1 MVPAGFSNINIMF
14 RFEHPELLWLAVI
27 PVALLLLYVVRLRLS
42 DRDWQK
48 WGSTP
53 SNEKTLAGKSR
64 KPRWLL
70 AAWSSTLLLVI
81 AAANPQWG
89 FRSVAVEQKSADIY
103 LVLDIS
109 NSMLAEDVAP
119 SRLERARRIAL
130 DITEKFRSDRI
141 GLILFAGNAYIQS
154 PLTTDWHAI
163 QLFLNAANPEQA
175 GTQGTSIGKA
185 IRLILKPRPGD
196 ETGQGAILVL
206 TDGEDHDD
214 DAPKAVADATEAG
227 WTTYIIGVG
236 TEAGATIP
244 VNIDGQKDVKRDE
257 NGKPVK
263 TALNKSL
270 LTELAGNGNGQYYDA
285 VAGNELI
292 QALGTELAGLERN
305 QLEKRSFNEH
315 KSYFQW
321 FLFPAIAVL
330 IGLTIV
336 NYKFD
341 VV

>member
-1 MVPAGFSNINIMF
+1 MF
-14 RFEHPELLWLAVI
+14 RFEHPALLWLSAI
-27 PVALLLLYVVRLRLS
+27 PMALLVLYVLRLRLL
-42 DRDWQK
+42 DRDWRA
-48 WGSTP
+48 WGSLA
-53 SNEKTLAGKSR
+53 SNEKALAGKAR
-64 KPRWLL
+64 RPRWLL
-70 AAWSSTLLLVI
+70 AGWVASLFLVI

-130 DITEKFRSDRI
+130 DITEKFKSDRI
-141 GLILFAGNAYIQS
+141 GLILFAGNAYLQS

-163 QLFLNAANPEQA
+163 QLFLNAANTGQA
-175 GTQGTSIGKA
+175 GTQGTSIGEA
-185 IRLILKPRPGD
+185 IRLVLKPKSGNGS
-196 ETGQGAILVL
+196 GQGAIIVL

-214 DAPKAVADATEAG
+214 DAPAAVADAAKAG

-236 TEAGATIP
+236 TETGATIP
-244 VNIDGQKDVKRDE
+244 INIDGQKDVKRDE
-257 NGKPVK
+257 NGQPVK
-263 TALNKSL
+263 TALNRSL
-270 LTELAGNGNGQYYDA
+270 LTELADKGNGQYFDA
-285 VAGNELI
+285 IGGNALI
-292 QALGTELAGLERN
+292 NDIGTALSGMERS

-321 FLFPAIAVL
+321 FLLPALAIL
-330 IGLTIV
+330 IGLTVV
-336 NYKFD
+336 NFKFD